1 MGKIKSAWICM
12 CCKTLTFSEH
22 DTANMNGNPNSIYA
36 NQCKQCFTYVIQLTP
51 ELYHANFITKTG
63 KMIPMA
69 KKYFISTGM
78 KID

>member
-1 MGKIKSAWICM
+1 MGQIKSAWICM
-12 CCKTLTFSEH
+12 GCKTLSFSEY

-36 NQCKQCFTYVIQLTP
+36 NQCNLCFIDVIQLTP
-51 ELYHANFITKTG
+51 ELYHTNIKTKTG

-69 KKYFISTGM
+69 KKYFISKGM